1 MQRRKKKGRKER
13 QDGDNF
19 LWKKGRRA
27 VEEQT
32 VLQRQFC
39 RDRSVTRENSRGRE
53 SYAEEEIKRE
63 RRREKNRT
71 SVWEM

>member
-1 MQRRKKKGRKER
+1 MQRRKKKGQKER

-32 VLQRQFC
+32 VPQRQFC
-39 RDRSVTRENSRGRE
+39 RDSF
-53 SYAEEEIKRE
+53 AETE
-63 RRREKNRT
+63 
-71 SVWEM
+71 V